1 MLDPDELVEI
11 ETRLGRK
18 PTPTE
23 LHVFDAMWSEHC
35 SYKSTKYWLKQLPNK
50 NKNVVCG
57 PGENAGVVDIGDNE
71 KIVFKIESHNH
82 PSFIEPYQGAATG
95 VGGIMRDIFTMGAR
109 PIANL
114 NSLHFGSPN
123 DTRVIHGVVKGIAD
137 YGNCIGVPTVSSKS
151 YFGDCYMSNPLVN
164 AMTVG
169 YVKGDVFTSI
179 PKSKGRVFYV
189 GAKTGRDGIG
199 GAIMASDS
207 FDSDVDLRP
216 TVQVGDPY
224 YEKLLLEASL
234 ELFQTGAV
242 VAAQDMGA
250 AGILSSTTEVAL
262 KGGYGIEIDISKVPL
277 RESHMEPW
285 EILLSESQERML
297 FVLKDDFDYEQ
308 VSAIFKKW
316 ELDFTEI
323 GALTDTGNFVVQD
336 CNIALSALDAPELQR
351 PYAYG
356 ASDSFTKGTEPFDQS
371 WIYKQYDSDVMGNTV
386 QKLWHD
392 PAIIRIPNS
401 NKSIAM
407 TTVSN
412 AEYCHKKPKEAIV
425 DIISEAYNIM
435 QSVGAKPL
443 AITNCLNF
451 GNPEQ
456 PHIMNQIVE
465 TIQGMKIICEELD
478 LPVVSGNVSLYNETS
493 GVNIAPT
500 PVVGIVGLKQCVVL

>member
-1 MLDPDELVEI
+1 MLDPNELVEI
-11 ETRLGRK
+11 ETRLDRK

-114 NSLHFGSPN
+114 NSLHFGSPD

-151 YFGDCYMSNPLVN
+151 YFGDCYTSNPLVN

-216 TVQVGDPY
+216 TVQVGAPY

-234 ELFQTGAV
+234 ELFSTGAV

-262 KGGYGIEIDISKVPL
+262 KGGYGIEIDINKVPL
-277 RESHMEPW
+277 RESH
-285 EILLSESQERML
+285 ICLL
-297 FVLKDDFDYEQ
+297 Y
-308 VSAIFKKW
+308 
-316 ELDFTEI
+316 
-323 GALTDTGNFVVQD
+323 
-336 CNIALSALDAPELQR
+336 
-351 PYAYG
+351 
-356 ASDSFTKGTEPFDQS
+356 
-371 WIYKQYDSDVMGNTV
+371 
-386 QKLWHD
+386 
-392 PAIIRIPNS
+392 
-401 NKSIAM
+401 
-407 TTVSN
+407 
-412 AEYCHKKPKEAIV
+412 
-425 DIISEAYNIM
+425 
-435 QSVGAKPL
+435 
-443 AITNCLNF
+443 
-451 GNPEQ
+451 
-456 PHIMNQIVE
+456 
-465 TIQGMKIICEELD
+465 
-478 LPVVSGNVSLYNETS
+478 TS
-493 GVNIAPT
+493 PS
-500 PVVGIVGLKQCVVL
+500 PRD